1 MVTRVGTEIIKV
13 AGYKGCASGLPKS
26 INIDNTKL
34 VTSLDETPGK
44 SYIQKRIQR
53 CNNNN
58 VKKTYKQPTVTQH
71 HLGQAGQ
78 GVDLLEVNNI

>member
-58 VKKTYKQPTVTQH
+58 NDKKLYDSINNQH
-71 HLGQAGQ
+71 SLNTIWGKLGKA
-78 GVDLLEVNNI
+78 LTSWR